1 MARPTS
7 FLDDV
12 VNQAMGG
19 GRVAKVGKLQRKK
32 ISSREFSDRYRHYEP
47 PLPTPKFH
55 DIWYQAIDDAIASPN
70 DEKIFILA
78 AREHAKTSVVTTTIA
93 RYLANNRKG
102 RVGII
107 CSNDILATARL
118 REVKGILDDP
128 AVVADYGVFRPT
140 GRGAK
145 WDSHEI
151 IIEGSALALGK
162 DVSIFAS
169 GSGSRITGSHCDL
182 LIFDDI
188 ETIESVNTP
197 ESRQKTKRWFA
208 TEALNVLSPGGTAIV
223 LGTRKHFDDLYSV
236 LLDPASGFVSLDQHK
251 RCWKVDPETE
261 DEIIKNGRPIPIW
274 PEKWSYESLM
284 ARKATLDQMDATSW
298 SQEFLNLP
306 LSSETQMF
314 HPQFWPTYEEV
325 PPNSVRVIAVDLAV
339 RQKQKNDRS
348 AIMVGSL
355 HIDTNDFYLEYAS
368 RGRWGFNETL
378 DEIDRVAREF
388 PPFVIGIENHQYQLA
403 AVEEFARRT
412 TWAVEG
418 LDADM
423 DKIAR
428 AKLFE
433 ARAGLGKVY
442 RPEGNPGWWHLL
454 FEEASTFPAGSH
466 DDLVDAASYLCLML
480 AKLER
485 REQTVAPR
493 FIARTTA
500 VGPDHRASW
509 YDSP

>member
-1 MARPTS
+1 
-7 FLDDV
+7 
-12 VNQAMGG
+12 
-19 GRVAKVGKLQRKK
+19 
-32 ISSREFSDRYRHYEP
+32 
-47 PLPTPKFH
+47 
-55 DIWYQAIDDAIASPN
+55 
-70 DEKIFILA
+70 
-78 AREHAKTSVVTTTIA
+78 
-93 RYLANNRKG
+93 
-102 RVGII
+102 
-107 CSNDILATARL
+107 
-118 REVKGILDDP
+118 
-128 AVVADYGVFRPT
+128 VADYGVFHPT

-162 DVSIFAS
+162 DVSVFAS

-188 ETIESVNTP
+188 ETIESVNTV

-251 RCWKVDPETE
+251 RCWKVDPDTE
-261 DEIIKNGRPIPIW
+261 DEILHRGKPIPIW

-284 ARKATLDQMDATSW
+284 ARKATLDKMDATSW

-314 HPQFWPTYEEV
+314 HPQLWPTYEEL
-325 PPNSVRVIAVDLAV
+325 PNNTIRVIAVDLAV

-348 AIMVGSL
+348 AIAVGSL
-355 HIDTNDFYLEYAS
+355 HLDTNDFYLEYAV

-378 DEIDRVAREF
+378 EEIDKMAHLF
-388 PPFVIGIENHQYQLA
+388 PPIMIGIENHQYQLA

-418 LDADM
+418 LEADM

-433 ARAGLGKVY
+433 ARAGLGKIY
-442 RPEGNPGWWHLL
+442 RPAGNPGWWHLL

-466 DDLVDAASYLCLML
+466 DDLVDAFTYVCHML

-485 REQTVAPR
+485 RELSVAPR
-493 FIARTTA
+493 FIARGG
-500 VGPDHRASW
+500 GPNGQRAPGW